1 MTRANLAIL
10 LGVFLG
16 GATPWLEAIVV
27 IPGGI
32 IAGAPPVP
40 VVTAGIVGNL
50 ATVAAAAWFGER
62 IRTWW
67 IKRRSTRTGEDDPAG
82 IDDRKARRRDRVERI
97 MRRWGLPALAA
108 LGPVGLGTQLSAVV
122 AVSLGTTARAA
133 FAWIG
138 ASTVV
143 WSVIA
148 AVLAVTGMSIAGVGV

>member
-1 MTRANLAIL
+1 MTRANLALL

-27 IPGGI
+27 IPGGM
-32 IAGAPPVP
+32 IAGGHPVP
-40 VVTAGIVGNL
+40 VVIAGIVGNL

-67 IKRRSTRTGEDDPAG
+67 IKRRSARRGTDDPAG
-82 IDDRKARRRDRVERI
+82 VDGRKARRRERVERI
-97 MRRWGLPALAA
+97 TRRGGLPALAV

-122 AVSLGTTARAA
+122 AVSIGATAQAA
-133 FAWIG
+133 FAWVG
-138 ASTVV
+138 VGTVV

-148 AVLAVTGMSIAGVGV
+148 AVLTVTGMSIAGVGA

>member
-1 MTRANLAIL
+1 MTRGNLAIL

-32 IAGAPPVP
+32 IAGGHPVP

-67 IKRRSTRTGEDDPAG
+67 IKRRLGRRRDDDPAG
-82 IDDRKARRRDRVERI
+82 VDDRKDRRRERVERI
-97 MRRWGLPALAA
+97 ARRWGLPALAA
-108 LGPVGLGTQLSAVV
+108 VGPVGLGTQLSALV
-122 AVSLGTTARAA
+122 AVSIGTTARAA

-138 ASTVV
+138 AGTVV
-143 WSVIA
+143 WSAIA
-148 AVLAVTGMSIAGVGV
+148 AVLAVTGMSIAGVGA

>member
-1 MTRANLAIL
+1 MTHANLAIL

-16 GATPWLEAIVV
+16 DAAPWLEAIVV

-32 IAGAPPVP
+32 LGGGPPVP
-40 VVTAGIVGNL
+40 VATGIVGNL

-62 IRTWW
+62 IQAWW
-67 IKRRSTRTGEDDPAG
+67 IKRRSTRRGDDPAR
-82 IDDRKARRRDRVERI
+82 IDDRKARRQERVERI

-108 LGPVGLGTQLSAVV
+108 LGPVGLGTQLSAII

-148 AVLAVTGMSIAGVGV
+148 AVLTATGMSIAGVGL